1 MLTIKDIVDTI
12 TAAHLYRVD
21 LVQVEVLDGFFNLRL
36 RQWPLVFLIR
46 YEIFDWNL
54 LEVDIRNKS
63 AEVLH

>member
-12 TAAHLYRVD
+12 TAAHLHRVD
-21 LVQVEVLDGFFNLRL
+21 LVQVEILDGFFNLCL

-46 YEIFDWNL
+46 YEIFDRDL